1 MSTPREGLSTGVVNG
16 KIYAVG
22 GVGRGLSRIS
32 TVEEYN
38 PVTDIWTK
46 KANPIPTRRQY
57 LSASVVNGKIYAI
70 GGGAPGLS
78 TVEMYDPT
86 TDRWLRKADMPTAR
100 TLFPASAVN
109 GYIYAIGGGRSF
121 GAGGLPSLVL
131 PTVEEYDT
139 GVGIRVQAISPQE
152 GRTAGGE
159 PISISG
165 SRFPPDAVVTIGREL
180 LMGLKV
186 TDTLITGITPPGN
199 PGEQDLRITSPS
211 HPMSDLFYRATF
223 TYVVPTAPV
232 VSGMTPTNGAQ
243 RGGERS
249 SITGNRFQP
258 GATVR
263 IGSGTATDVTVTP
276 TLLTFTIP
284 AGAEGTV
291 DVAVTNADGQ
301 RGILR
306 GGYAYNPFPVIER
319 VRNEDNPFAGAI
331 AEGSLS
337 GGTAIVITGQNF
349 IDGAVVEIGGTP
361 VGRVNVVSPTEL
373 HVETPPGTAGTKAVT
388 VVNSDGQAVTAP
400 EEFTYNPAPTISSI
414 LPNAGA
420 LEGGTPM
427 LITGTGFLVSLVTTV
442 TVGGIEAS
450 NIDPLSSTG
459 IFVRTPPSQTPGPK
473 DVVVVNRDGQTA
485 TLRAGFTYNPGPVIR
500 AITPDDGKVA
510 GGTKIVILG
519 SGFLPGAEVGI
530 GDAVRRTFL
539 PARSVVV
546 ESPIRITAVTP
557 ELVGA
562 PGPRD
567 VVVQNPDRQVAVVEN
582 GFIYNP
588 PPEIR
593 DIRPPFGSTSG
604 GARIVITGRGF
615 LPGTQVVI
623 GKRPAEEVDVRDD
636 RTIEV
641 ITPRNRSGFLDVRV
655 INLDTQEAVVRE
667 GFHSV
672 GELVY
677 NYPNPFRP
685 SQGTTFRYVTSDPI
699 REMRIYIFN
708 LAGEPLGAVRQ
719 SGGNEV
725 RWVNSNLR
733 IGLLVYLVEAEME
746 DGTIRRFRRMLEI
759 Y

>member
-1 MSTPREGLSTGVVNG
+1 
-16 KIYAVG
+16 
-22 GVGRGLSRIS
+22 
-32 TVEEYN
+32 
-38 PVTDIWTK
+38 
-46 KANPIPTRRQY
+46 
-57 LSASVVNGKIYAI
+57 
-70 GGGAPGLS
+70 
-78 TVEMYDPT
+78 
-86 TDRWLRKADMPTAR
+86 
-100 TLFPASAVN
+100 
-109 GYIYAIGGGRSF
+109 
-121 GAGGLPSLVL
+121 
-131 PTVEEYDT
+131 
-139 GVGIRVQAISPQE
+139 
-152 GRTAGGE
+152 
-159 PISISG
+159 
-165 SRFPPDAVVTIGREL
+165 
-180 LMGLKV
+180 MGLKV

-473 DVVVVNRDGQTA
+473 DVVVVNRDGQPA

-519 SGFLPGAEVGI
+519 SGFLPGAEVG
-530 GDAVRRTFL
+530 
-539 PARSVVV
+539 
-546 ESPIRITAVTP
+546 
-557 ELVGA
+557 
-562 PGPRD
+562 
-567 VVVQNPDRQVAVVEN
+567 
-582 GFIYNP
+582 
-588 PPEIR
+588 
-593 DIRPPFGSTSG
+593 
-604 GARIVITGRGF
+604 
-615 LPGTQVVI
+615 I